1 MQIDD
6 DAISDAKK
14 YFFKSDGH
22 QTRIYYPLTH
32 CQYGIYV
39 QSYIM
44 YLFVCIAD
52 FHRLSST
59 RIQLFIETYKLF
71 DIVFG
76 INRIMSNTISYKYI
90 LHSTT
95 AYYNP
100 AKYVFNASTYF
111 IMALRP
117 VSVILQM
124 VRGFTPEPS
133 VVFDI

>member
-1 MQIDD
+1 MVAVGIKNKMQEQRCR
-6 DAISDAKK
+6 
-14 YFFKSDGH
+14 Y
-22 QTRIYYPLTH
+22 IYYEVEDIIKQQMDTLAFDQESVWTLCSTKAMTSVSQFVLRIFTDFT
-32 CQYGIYV
+32 CQI
-39 QSYIM
+39 
-44 YLFVCIAD
+44 L
-52 FHRLSST
+52 
-59 RIQLFIETYKLF
+59 
-71 DIVFG
+71 
-76 INRIMSNTISYKYI
+76 ISYKYI

>member
-1 MQIDD
+1 MKIQNTLISIAFASFLCSCESVKSLEWLVVDHNNVPLDSVLVSDNLKNQRIFTDFTCQI
-6 DAISDAKK
+6 
-14 YFFKSDGH
+14 
-22 QTRIYYPLTH
+22 R
-32 CQYGIYV
+32 
-39 QSYIM
+39 
-44 YLFVCIAD
+44 
-52 FHRLSST
+52 
-59 RIQLFIETYKLF
+59 
-71 DIVFG
+71 
-76 INRIMSNTISYKYI
+76 ISYKYI

-117 VSVILQM
+117 VSVILQI

>member
-1 MQIDD
+1 MVAVGIKNKMQEQRCRD
-6 DAISDAKK
+6 
-14 YFFKSDGH
+14 
-22 QTRIYYPLTH
+22 IYYEVEDIIKQQMDTLAFDQESVWTL
-32 CQYGIYV
+32 CSTKAMTSVSQ
-39 QSYIM
+39 
-44 YLFVCIAD
+44 FVLRIFTD
-52 FHRLSST
+52 FTSQIL
-59 RIQLFIETYKLF
+59 
-71 DIVFG
+71 
-76 INRIMSNTISYKYI
+76 ISYKYI

>member
-1 MQIDD
+1 MAETNKIL
-6 DAISDAKK
+6 AI
-14 YFFKSDGH
+14 
-22 QTRIYYPLTH
+22 
-32 CQYGIYV
+32 
-39 QSYIM
+39 
-44 YLFVCIAD
+44 
-52 FHRLSST
+52 FHRFSST